1 MKKFVAGDIA
11 YFIESSSIIRQVT
24 VLRNSGGFCTICFD
38 TENGSPSGIRVRES
52 KLFKTEKEA
61 KEYLGAYKKWVM
73 MK

>member
-11 YFIESSSIIRQVT
+11 YFIESSSIIRQVS

-38 TENGSPSGIRVRES
+38 NGNSSPSGIRVRES

-61 KEYLGAYKKWVM
+61 KAYLGAYKK
-73 MK
+73 